1 MLKQFMLSP
10 PYFPHYQS
18 IKFSWWR
25 KPGPMGGGPTPWA
38 EFKGSQFW
46 GGPIQ
51 DWLIHSRGE
60 KNITLLIPKTISIS
74 FDTSVQSHFH
84 GQPHHCLVC
93 SNSSALVLNNL
104 ENIKGAGQSGNQ
116 ITANVKQGFSWVVDG
131 MVKERVPLFDALI
144 RNFPALLRRA
154 QSSATPTR
162 TVIKE
167 SARKA
172 DQASLLPLILTHKDI
187 PSVLKAYHDGYSTHR
202 WHCCCIYPCLWWSDW
217 WWKQCKWG
225 LKWVCSMA
233 FAWVT
238 KHNWQKILLLGH
250 KKTCA
255 FAFYLILSRKYKVI
269 QLDNGR
275 DP

>member
-1 MLKQFMLSP
+1 MASVTIMR
-10 PYFPHYQS
+10 YVV
-18 IKFSWWR
+18 R
-25 KPGPMGGGPTPWA
+25 ERA
-38 EFKGSQFW
+38 
-46 GGPIQ
+46 PI
-51 DWLIHSRGE
+51 
-60 KNITLLIPKTISIS
+60 
-74 FDTSVQSHFH
+74 
-84 GQPHHCLVC
+84 
-93 SNSSALVLNNL
+93 
-104 ENIKGAGQSGNQ
+104 
-116 ITANVKQGFSWVVDG
+116 
-131 MVKERVPLFDALI
+131 FDALI

-172 DQASLLPLILTHKDI
+172 DQASLQPLILTHKDI
-187 PSVLKAYHDGYSTHR
+187 PSVLKAYHHGYSTHR
-202 WHCCCIYPCLWWSDW
+202 WHCWFIYRRFSSLWWSDR
-217 WWKQCKWG
+217 WWKQSKWG
-225 LKWVCSMA
+225 LKWVCSMAA

-275 DP
+275 VP